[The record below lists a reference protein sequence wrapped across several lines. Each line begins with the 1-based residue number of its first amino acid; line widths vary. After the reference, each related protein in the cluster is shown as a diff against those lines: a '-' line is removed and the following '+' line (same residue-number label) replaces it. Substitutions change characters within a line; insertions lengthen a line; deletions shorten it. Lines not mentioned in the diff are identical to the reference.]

1 MQELLHYLLKQKAM
15 KPKQSD
21 NSITNHKTLPPPN
34 NLLERNLK
42 SSGLRPNHF
51 KSAQQKRYSDIQTW
65 KAVPPRKM
73 EIIIYKTSKY
83 LLSNINPT
91 QIFKGLNTKSLE
103 IQNRFCTFLKLE
115 ISS

>member
-1 MQELLHYLLKQKAM
+1 MF
-15 KPKQSD
+15 KPTPS
-21 NSITNHKTLPPPN
+21 NRRNNHALQ
-34 NLLERNLK
+34 RNLE
-42 SSGLRPNHF
+42 SSGFQPHLS
-51 KSAQQKRYSDIQTW
+51 KSTELERYSDIQSW

>member
-1 MQELLHYLLKQKAM
+1 M
-15 KPKQSD
+15 
-21 NSITNHKTLPPPN
+21 N
-34 NLLERNLK
+34 NLNPRANNAFERNLE
-42 SSGLRPNHF
+42 SSGFQPPLP
-51 KSAQQKRYSDIQTW
+51 KSAQLVRYSDIQSW